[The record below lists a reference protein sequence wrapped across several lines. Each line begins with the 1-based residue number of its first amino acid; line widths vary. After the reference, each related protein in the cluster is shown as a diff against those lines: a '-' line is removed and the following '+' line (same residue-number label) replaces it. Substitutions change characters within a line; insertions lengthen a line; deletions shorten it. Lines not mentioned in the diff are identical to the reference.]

1 MKVMSTDAVTNVVP
15 LRAPDRT
22 GPSNAAQFERLLTE
36 CRDLACQRLS
46 QSLAGM
52 LDKADDTLWGLSN
65 ATQEREAQKLYGE
78 AKDKLLPRRKD
89 VEERFRSR
97 YLAEFDNR
105 AGPGSK
111 AGGSFSDYSG
121 GGLELGLVEEDDLN
135 ETLKVKDMAAR
146 LRRYCDE
153 ELVALD
159 QRMGVLLGDANLQ
172 ADASPFSPQAIC
184 DAFKLTCRDIESDVK
199 VRMVFVKLFDDHVL
213 DDVRSIYKAVNA
225 LLVQNS
231 ILPKIRYSMSRNRD
245 GDAAPAAAGAAMG
258 GKLGP
263 AATGAAV
270 PAGEQDVFSVL
281 QNLIAMNAGAMGA
294 GVASPAGSAGSPAD
308 GPIQIPG
315 FPPIFGVPGEAMGA
329 VPALLQGAAL
339 LGSLTRIQHGDHR
352 PAEGMPALSV
362 PGSEAGRTNVLRELK
377 GTSVV
382 AGMGQMDV
390 ATLDIVAMLFDQIF
404 EDREIPDGMKWLI
417 GRLQI
422 PMLKVAI
429 LDKAF
434 FSTRTHPARQLL
446 DTLGEIALGLPAD
459 FGSSSPLYQRVET
472 IVQKLIDGFQ
482 DSLEIFD
489 ALRQE
494 LQDLAAEDNQRLQE
508 QTRGTAKRM
517 EQKERLAVAKAV
529 AQDEVK
535 ARIRAGNIPKVVLRF
550 LAQQWLKLLLLTHAK
565 RGKDAEAW
573 TTALEIMDQLIWSVG
588 PKPTLEDRR
597 KLAALLPGL
606 LKRLASGMRIV
617 GTSEAVRTRFFTDLL
632 KLHTEAMGGAVPR
645 SLPAAEAAASHDSAN
660 SQPAGASGVTPPAV
674 APQSADAS
682 PEPSGPAESEPQG
695 GDEGASLDFTTVT
708 IKNPFGDGEVEVDE
722 VELPSLPGAPAVAVK
737 DGDEYSRLASTLK
750 EGTWLEFRN
759 EKERHQVKL
768 SYVSP
773 FKSAYLFVNRQ
784 GQTVG
789 EYALYELAA
798 EMRAGRAVVIDEV
811 PMFDRAMTGLMGALR
826 GGTTPH

>member
-1 MKVMSTDAVTNVVP
+1 MSTDAVTNVVP

-65 ATQEREAQKLYGE
+65 ATQEREAQKLYAE

-105 AGPGSK
+105 VRPASK

-135 ETLKVKDMAAR
+135 ETLKVNDMAAR

-199 VRMVFVKLFDDHVL
+199 MRMVFVKLFDDHVL

-225 LLVQNS
+225 LLVENS

-245 GDAAPAAAGAAMG
+245 GEAAPAAAGAGPAMG
-258 GKLGP
+258 GKIGP

-270 PAGEQDVFSVL
+270 SAGEQDVFSVL

-294 GVASPAGSAGSPAD
+294 GVAPQAGNAGSPAD
-308 GPIQIPG
+308 GPIEIPG
-315 FPPIFGVPGEAMGA
+315 FPPILGVPGQAIGG

-339 LGSLTRIQHGDHR
+339 LGSLTRLQHGDFS
-352 PAEGMPALSV
+352 PAEGMPALPV
-362 PGSEAGRTNVLRELK
+362 PGSEAGKTNVLRELK

-434 FSTRTHPARQLL
+434 FSSRTHPARQLL
-446 DTLGEIALGLPAD
+446 DTLGEIAVGLPAD
-459 FGSSSPLYQRVET
+459 FDSSSPLYQRVEA
-472 IVQKLIDGFQ
+472 IVQKLIEGFQ

-489 ALRQE
+489 TLRQE
-494 LQDLAAEDNQRLQE
+494 LQDLVAEDNQRVQE

-529 AQDEVK
+529 AQDEIKTRV
-535 ARIRAGNIPKVVLRF
+535 RAGKIPKVVLRF
-550 LAQQWLKLLLLTHAK
+550 LVQHWVKLLLLAHPK
-565 RGKDAEAW
+565 RGKDTEAW
-573 TTALEIMDQLIWSVG
+573 TTAIEIMDQLIWSVG

-597 KLAALLPGL
+597 KLAALLPVL
-606 LKRLASGMRIV
+606 LKRLARGMQIV
-617 GTSEAVRTRFFTDLL
+617 GTSEATRIQFLTDLL
-632 KLHTEAMGGAVPR
+632 KLHTEAMGGAIPR
-645 SLPAAEAAASHDSAN
+645 SLPAPEAAASRDSTS
-660 SQPAGASGVTPPAV
+660 SQPSGASGATPPAV
-674 APQSADAS
+674 APPSADAS
-682 PEPSGPAESEPQG
+682 TESSSPAESEPQA

-708 IKNPFGDGEVEVDE
+708 IKNPFGEGEVEVDE
-722 VELPSLPGAPAVAVK
+722 VELPSLPGAPAAAVK

-798 EMRAGRAVVIDEV
+798 ELRAGHAVVMDEV